1 MPGNG
6 QDRFG
11 SRVGRFNEKPIGVAL
26 GPGQYQDKY
35 GVGRAK
41 TGILGKAA
49 SSAFKGEERKG
60 VFKVNAGAPGPGDY
74 LNDRNFVSM
83 GHTAEKHKMGLQN
96 KKKIAG
102 FAVNTKR
109 FTKDDTLPPGPGQYK
124 APDSCQIHNKGHI
137 HYGYKSGTV
146 RESKWELNKSFPGVG
161 EYNMKDH
168 LTIGV

>member
-1 MPGNG
+1 MKQSSRWDLLPGNG

-74 LNDRNFVSM
+74 LNDRNFAAWDTPLRS
-83 GHTAEKHKMGLQN
+83 TRWDCK
-96 KKKIAG
+96 
-102 FAVNTKR
+102 TKR
-109 FTKDDTLPPGPGQYK
+109 RLLGSPSTPNVLPRTTLYLLVLVSTRRLTL
-124 APDSCQIHNKGHI
+124 ARSTTR
-137 HYGYKSGTV
+137 GTSIMV
-146 RESKWELNKSFPGVG
+146 TNLELSVNQNGS
-161 EYNMKDH
+161 
-168 LTIGV
+168 